1 MAFVTDTEIN
11 DIRAKANIV
20 DIIGGYIPLTQRGK
34 NYLCVCPFHDDHS
47 PSMSVS
53 AEKQIYKCF
62 SCGETGNVFT
72 FVSKYEGVS
81 FIEAV
86 AIVASKCGLK
96 LSETTFN
103 NNYADA
109 NKTEHEIMELAE
121 KFFQNNLKTSFGEPA
136 MAYLKNRGITDE
148 IIKDFGIGLSLD
160 KSDALTTLLLKKNY
174 TKEQLLELGLI
185 NEVNGNIYDTFS
197 RRITFP
203 LYDKD
208 GHIVGFSARIYRGEK
223 DTSKY
228 INSRETKLFKK
239 GETLYNYHQAR
250 EVAKRE
256 KAIIVVEGFM
266 DAIRLSNEG
275 VKNVVALQGTAMTK
289 NQIELLKKLRVK
301 VILCLD
307 NDNAG
312 LLATVNNG
320 EMLVK
325 EGVLVFV
332 IRLSGQKDPD
342 EYILVNGIQAFLDN
356 LKKPLSFFEFKI
368 NYLKNGKDLSNS
380 LDLAQYIND
389 VLKDLSTSNDEILRE
404 ITLNKIS
411 QDYNLSLDVLKTKL
425 SELKPVPTGMLEEKK
440 DVVKKEK
447 KDAYVIGAEQILY
460 FMMNGEKYIREYQKK
475 LGFFPTEIYRETAN
489 EILYYFESNKTI
501 NVADFITYVS
511 NKENLKD
518 EVTKIVNSA
527 IDGEELTIEAMDEYI
542 DVVNKLLVNREIKR
556 LKQQM
561 KDELDVDKKMKI
573 AIKIADLKRGSV
585 DNG

>member
-1 MAFVTDTEIN
+1 MAFVTDAEIN

-53 AEKQIYKCF
+53 SEKQIYKCF

-86 AIVASKCGLK
+86 AIVAAKCGLK

-103 NNYADA
+103 NNFTDV
-109 NKTEHEIMELAE
+109 NKTEHEIMDLAE
-121 KFFQNNLKTSFGEPA
+121 KFFQNNLKTSFGETA
-136 MAYLKNRGITDE
+136 MAYLKDRGINND

-160 KSDALTTLLLKKNY
+160 KNDALSTLLFKKNY
-174 TKEQLLELGLI
+174 TKEQLLQLGLVNDI
-185 NEVNGNIYDTFS
+185 NGNLYDTFS

-250 EVAKRE
+250 DVAKRE
-256 KAIIVVEGFM
+256 KEVIVVEGFM
-266 DAIRLSNEG
+266 DTIRLSNEG

-289 NQIELLKKLRVK
+289 NQIQLLKKLRVK

-320 EMLVK
+320 ELLSK
-325 EGVLVFV
+325 EGIEVFV

-342 EYILVNGIQAFLDN
+342 EYILANGIQAFLDN

-368 NYLKNGKDLSNS
+368 NYLKNGKDLNNS

-389 VLKDLSTSNDEILRE
+389 VLKDLSESNDEILRE

-411 QDYNLSLDVLKTKL
+411 KDYNLSLDVLKMKL
-425 SELKPVPTGMLEEKK
+425 SELKPITTAVIEEKK
-440 DVVKKEK
+440 EVVKKEK

-475 LGFFPTEIYRETAN
+475 LGFFQTEIYRETAN
-489 EILYYFESNKTI
+489 EILYYFENNKTI

-511 NKENLKD
+511 DKGTLKD

-527 IDGEELTIEAMDEYI
+527 IDGEELTLEAMDEYI

-561 KDELDVDKKMKI
+561 KNELDVDKKMKI
-573 AIKIADLKRGSV
+573 AVRIADLKRGSV

>member
-1 MAFVTDTEIN
+1 MAFVTDAEIN

-86 AIVASKCGLK
+86 AIVAAKCGLK

-103 NNYADA
+103 NNFTDV
-109 NKTEHEIMELAE
+109 NKTEHEIMDLAE
-121 KFFQNNLKTSFGEPA
+121 KFFQNNLKTSFGETA
-136 MAYLKNRGITDE
+136 MAYLKDRGINND

-160 KSDALTTLLLKKNY
+160 KNDALSTLLFKKNY
-174 TKEQLLELGLI
+174 TKEQLLQLGLVNDI
-185 NEVNGNIYDTFS
+185 NGNLYDTFS

-250 EVAKRE
+250 DVAKRE
-256 KAIIVVEGFM
+256 KEVIVVEGFM

-289 NQIELLKKLRVK
+289 NQIQLLKKLRVK

-320 EMLVK
+320 ELLSK
-325 EGVLVFV
+325 EGIEVFV
-332 IRLSGQKDPD
+332 IRLSAQKDPD
-342 EYILVNGIQAFLDN
+342 EYILANGIQAFLDN

-368 NYLKNGKDLSNS
+368 NYLKNGKDLNNS

-389 VLKDLSTSNDEILRE
+389 VLKDLSESNDEILRE

-411 QDYNLSLDVLKTKL
+411 KDYNLSLDVLKTKL
-425 SELKPVPTGMLEEKK
+425 SELKPVTTAVIEEKK
-440 DVVKKEK
+440 EVVKKEK

-489 EILYYFESNKTI
+489 EILYYFENNKTI

-511 NKENLKD
+511 DKGTLKD

-527 IDGEELTIEAMDEYI
+527 IDGEELTLEAMDEYI

-561 KDELDVDKKMKI
+561 KNELDVDKKMKI
-573 AIKIADLKRGSV
+573 AIRIADLKRGSV